1 MNFKEYYNE
10 IEYVYGEE
18 IDYGDADE
26 AYRIAKKHGIS
37 VLSDKEIYVI
47 AKANDEVV
55 GALWT
60 AWNSEEYS
68 FDIVVREDF
77 QGEGLGTKLV
87 DIAISTYEQDKE
99 AYGDEAILRADV
111 INPKMEKMLL
121 KKGFEIESRQPGHA
135 LMTRK

>member
-121 KKGFEIESRQPGHA
+121 KKGFEIESRQPDHA
-135 LMTRK
+135 MMVRK

>member
-135 LMTRK
+135 MMVRK